1 MLEIRRREFI
11 TFLGGAAAWPL
22 AAKDF
27 EKMGGLGSGE
37 DRISPIPCGSGME
50 NGKTWPR
57 PSYRICW
64 RSWKGFDG
72 MVEILVSDN
81 REG

>member
-37 DRISPIPCGSGME
+37 DRISPIPCGSGWRM
-50 NGKTWPR
+50 GGHGRDQP
-57 PSYRICW
+57 YRICW
-64 RSWKGFDG
+64 RTWRVAIRRGF
-72 MVEILVSDN
+72 
-81 REG
+81 